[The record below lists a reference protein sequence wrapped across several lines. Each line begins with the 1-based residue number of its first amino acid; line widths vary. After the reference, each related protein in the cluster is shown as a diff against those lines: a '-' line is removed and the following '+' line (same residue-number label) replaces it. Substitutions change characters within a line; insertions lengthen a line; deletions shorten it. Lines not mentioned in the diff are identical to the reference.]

1 MAGPKTKN
9 PEKDKTPDDLKET
22 AGADGVVTTNNDG
35 SRNIHRPPTKQD
47 QIVAAAVEL
56 YNVKGDLDALETRV
70 TKALQH
76 LTVGMSALA
85 FARYMV
91 ATIDQEGPK
100 SGE

>member
-1 MAGPKTKN
+1 MPKPN
-9 PEKDKTPDDLKET
+9 SPEKDKTPDDLKET
-22 AGADGVVTTNNDG
+22 AGDDGVVTTNNNG
-35 SRNIHRPPTKQD
+35 TRSLHRPPTKQD

-56 YNVKGDLDALETRV
+56 YHVKGDLDALETRV

-85 FARYMV
+85 FARYME

-100 SGE
+100 SSE